1 MTTTTKLPWPA
12 SDLRITKNQAE
23 FLANGLPP
31 STSPG
36 LSERTETSLS
46 QRKMLG
52 WVLMPSGHGSLRA
65 NAKGRAALAKYHGR
79 TLVAAN
85 DNNKGT
91 LTDAA

>member
-1 MTTTTKLPWPA
+1 
-12 SDLRITKNQAE
+12 
-23 FLANGLPP
+23 
-31 STSPG
+31 
-36 LSERTETSLS
+36 
-46 QRKMLG
+46 MLG